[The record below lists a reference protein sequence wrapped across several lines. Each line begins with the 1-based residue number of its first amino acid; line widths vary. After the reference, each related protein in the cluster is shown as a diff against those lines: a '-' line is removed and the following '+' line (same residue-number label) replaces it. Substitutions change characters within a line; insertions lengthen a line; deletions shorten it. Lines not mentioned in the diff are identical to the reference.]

1 MSKRYRIVQTNRRSY
16 RVENTVQTN
25 NEVLFHVEKGI
36 GHILLNRPK
45 ALNALSLY
53 MVDEIGKKLAEWEHN
68 PSVSLVLIEGAGEKG
83 LCAGGDMRS
92 FYDKRDDNVEEY
104 ALQFFSI
111 EYKMNLALHRYT
123 KPVLAYMNGI
133 VMGGGIGVSIFASD
147 RVVTERS
154 KLSMPEMN
162 IGFFPD
168 VGGSYFLNQMPGQM
182 GRYLALT
189 AHLFN
194 GADAI
199 YLGAADYYIQSEQW
213 TELKNDVQIEDWTQ
227 VGNRE
232 QISARLTEILTK
244 YGTANL
250 PESPLAKVQDKVDR
264 HFNHHSVADILA
276 SLDRSAAEGD
286 EWAAETAKT
295 LREKSPISMAVA
307 LEQLVRGK
315 GMTAADCF
323 RMEMNMSMHFMH
335 SHDFYEGVRSVLVD
349 KDRNPSWNPATIQEV
364 KQEHVEVFFKNPW
377 EGGQHPLAD
386 E

>member
-1 MSKRYRIVQTNRRSY
+1 M
-16 RVENTVQTN
+16 ENVVQTN
-25 NEVLFHVEKGI
+25 NEVLFHVEKGV

-53 MVDEIGKKLAEWEHN
+53 MVDEIGKKLAEWERN
-68 PSVSLVLIEGAGEKG
+68 PAVTLVIIEGAGEKG

-92 FYDKRDDNVEEY
+92 FYDKRGDNVEEY

-213 TELKNDVQIEDWTQ
+213 NELKSDVQTEDWTQ
-227 VGNRE
+227 AGNRE
-232 QISARLTEILTK
+232 QVSAKLVRILAK
-244 YGTANL
+244 HGTTNL
-250 PESPLAKVQDKVDR
+250 PESPLAKVQDKVDH
-264 HFNHHSVADILA
+264 HFNHHSVADILD

-286 EWAAETAKT
+286 EWAAETANT
-295 LREKSPISMAVA
+295 LRGKSPISMAVA

-315 GMTAADCF
+315 EMTAADCF

-335 SHDFYEGVRSVLVD
+335 SHDFYEGIRSVLVD
-349 KDRNPSWNPATIQEV
+349 KDRNPSWNPATIHEV
-364 KQEHVEVFFKNPW
+364 KQEDVEAFFKNPW
-377 EGGQHPLAD
+377 EGGQHPMD
-386 E
+386 QK

>member
-1 MSKRYRIVQTNRRSY
+1 MENAVQA
-16 RVENTVQTN
+16 N
-25 NEVLFHVEKGI
+25 NEVLFSVTNGV

-45 ALNALSLY
+45 AINALSIR
-53 MVDEIGKKLAEWEHN
+53 MVEEIGKRLTEWEQDD
-68 PSVSLVLIEGAGEKG
+68 SVAIIIIEGAGEKG

-92 FYDKRDDNVEEY
+92 FYDKRNDNVEAH
-104 ALQFFSI
+104 ALTFFST
-111 EYKMNLALHRYT
+111 EYKMNLALYRYT
-123 KPVLAYMNGI
+123 KPIVAYMNGI
-133 VMGGGIGVSIFASD
+133 VMGGGVGLSIFASD

-168 VGGSYFLNQMPGQM
+168 VGGSYFLNQMPGHM

-199 YLGAADYYIQSEQW
+199 YLGAADHYMESTNW
-213 TELKNDVQIEDWTQ
+213 DALKKDVQTMDWIACGGRKVVEDKL
-227 VGNRE
+227 RE
-232 QISARLTEILTK
+232 IIQK
-244 YGTANL
+244 YTVKEV
-250 PESPLAKVQDKVDR
+250 PESQLANVQDKVDK
-264 HFNHHSVADILA
+264 HFAHNSVADILA
-276 SLDRSAAEGD
+276 SLDASAAEGD

-295 LREKSPISMAVA
+295 LRSKSPISMAVA
-307 LEQLVRGK
+307 LEQLIRGK
-315 GMTAADCF
+315 NMSAADCF
-323 RMEMNMSMHFMH
+323 RMEMDMSMHFMH

-349 KDRNPSWNPATIQEV
+349 KDRNPNWRPASIEEV
-364 KQEHVEVFFKNPW
+364 KREDVEAFFKNPW

>member
-1 MSKRYRIVQTNRRSY
+1 M
-16 RVENTVQTN
+16 ENTVQTS
-25 NEVLFHVEKGI
+25 NEVLFNVENGV
-36 GHILLNRPK
+36 GRILLNRPK

-53 MVDEIGKKLAEWEHN
+53 MVEEISKKLAEWERD
-68 PSVSLVLIEGAGEKG
+68 SAVSLVLIEGAGERG

-92 FYDKRDDNVEEY
+92 FYDKRDDNVEKH
-104 ALQFFSI
+104 ALDFFSI

-123 KPVLAYMNGI
+123 KPILAYMNGI
-133 VMGGGIGVSIFASD
+133 VMGGGIGLSIFASH

-168 VGGSYFLNQMPGQM
+168 VGGSYFLNQMPGHM

-194 GADAI
+194 GADAV

-213 TELKNDVQIEDWTQ
+213 DALKQDVQAFDWTQ
-227 VGNRE
+227 AGGRE
-232 QISARLTEILTK
+232 ETAVKLREIIKK
-244 YGTANL
+244 YAATDI
-250 PESPLAKVQDKVDR
+250 PEAPLARVQEKVDR
-264 HFNHHSVADILA
+264 HFGFDSVADILA
-276 SLDRSAAEGD
+276 SLEKAAQKGD
-286 EWAAETAKT
+286 EWAQETAKT
-295 LREKSPISMAVA
+295 LRGKSPISMAVA
-307 LEQLVRGK
+307 LEQLIRGK
-315 GMTAADCF
+315 EMAVADCF
-323 RMEMNMSMHFMH
+323 RMEMNLSMHFMH

-349 KDRNPSWNPATIQEV
+349 KDRNPSWNPASIDDV
-364 KQEHVEVFFKNPW
+364 KREDVEAFFKNPW

>member
-1 MSKRYRIVQTNRRSY
+1 M
-16 RVENTVQTN
+16 ENTVQTN
-25 NEVLFHVEKGI
+25 NEVLFYVEKGI

-133 VMGGGIGVSIFASD
+133 VMGGGIGVSIFASH

-323 RMEMNMSMHFMH
+323 WMEMNMSMHFMH